1 MAYNPENV
9 PFSKPTISIDC
20 LYQVD
25 LKKELLVNQKQIFI
39 NMDVVL

>member
-25 LKKELLVNQKQIFI
+25 FKKGAPGTRNKYS
-39 NMDVVL
+39 